1 MPRNAIASKKTGKDP
16 NAPKRTLSAFFI
28 FAQDERPDI
37 KKESPSFD
45 DSTKRYAQKAAVEK
59 QKYEVCLVEYKKGG
73 DDVSSA
79 KGGKAAAKAP
89 ASKKPASK
97 SKSSDEDNDDD
108 DDNENEDEDEDE
120 E

>member
-1 MPRNAIASKKTGKDP
+1 HQEGKSIIVGCDISKEIGL
-16 NAPKRTLSAFFI
+16 RW
-28 FAQDERPDI
+28 
-37 KKESPSFD
+37 KKVSD

-59 QKYEVCLVEYKKGG
+59 QKYEVCHVEYKKGG